1 MTKYNWSDELC
12 LQVIQFVNS
21 ARYSHDFVHGAN
33 LLLAKLDSRPNF
45 RATEHECC
53 MFCIHAKCR
62 REHVQKINYSYQVC
76 DNFTWEAEEPDGSSC
91 DLGECYFGEVAC
103 SSRNTNSICDHRREP

>member
-1 MTKYNWSDELC
+1 MGKYNWSDELC
-12 LQVIQFVNS
+12 DEVVEFLKYF
-21 ARYSHDFVHGAN
+21 GAN
-33 LLLAKLDSRPNF
+33 EALLAKLDSRPNF

-76 DNFTWEAEEPDGSSC
+76 DNFTWEAEEPDGSAC
-91 DLGECYFGEVAC
+91 DLGKCHFGEVAC